1 MYFGRHIRDRIN
13 GERTL
18 TIDSALGSVLQAA
31 TVVVA
36 AWLVALPLATASV
49 PGLAAGVRGST
60 VLRAVDAVMPAPA
73 RQLPA
78 DLRQV
83 LDSSG
88 FPDVLSPFAPTP
100 ITAGRAAGPRAGEQR
115 RGAATSQNSVLKIR
129 GKAPSCSRQ
138 LEGTGFVIGPE
149 LVMTNAHVV
158 AGTDETSVE
167 VVNSRGRTREMSAA
181 VISYDPSTDL
191 AVLYVRGLQA
201 PPLQFAA
208 EPAAI
213 GDDAIV
219 LGYPLDG
226 PFTPTAAK
234 IRDRIQLRGP
244 NIYDSGEVTREVYTV
259 RAVVRSGNSGGP
271 MIRPDGKVIGVVFGA
286 ALDDSETGFVLTAA
300 QVKPTLERAPDAH
313 PPGRHRQPC
322 AA

>member
-1 MYFGRHIRDRIN
+1 
-13 GERTL
+13 
-18 TIDSALGSVLQAA
+18 
-31 TVVVA
+31 
-36 AWLVALPLATASV
+36 
-49 PGLAAGVRGST
+49 
-60 VLRAVDAVMPAPA
+60 MP
-73 RQLPA
+73 
-78 DLRQV
+78 
-83 LDSSG
+83 
-88 FPDVLSPFAPTP
+88 
-100 ITAGRAAGPRAGEQR
+100 
-115 RGAATSQNSVLKIR
+115 
-129 GKAPSCSRQ
+129 
-138 LEGTGFVIGPE
+138 
-149 LVMTNAHVV
+149 
-158 AGTDETSVE
+158 
-167 VVNSRGRTREMSAA
+167 AA

-271 MIRPDGKVIGVVFGA
+271 MIRPDGKVHRRGVRRGA
-286 ALDDSETGFVLTAA
+286 GRLRDRL
-300 QVKPTLERAPDAH
+300 RADRGPGEADAGAGADAH
-313 PPGRHRQPC
+313 PPGRHRQLRGLTPGARVTVRHAGRGRRLLPTAPPALRRPC
-322 AA
+322 TAGVTVAPRCSRCDRPLVCDGSAGVRRVGGCGRQTSR

>member
-1 MYFGRHIRDRIN
+1 VYFGRHIRDRIS

-18 TIDSALGSVLQAA
+18 AIDSALGSVLQAA

-49 PGLAAGVRGST
+49 PGLASGVRNST
-60 VLRAVDAVMPAPA
+60 VLRAVDEVMPAPA

-100 ITAGRAAGPRAGEQR
+100 ITQVGPPDPALANLAVVQDV
-115 RGAATSQNSVLKIR
+115 QKSVLKIR
-129 GKAPSCSRQ
+129 GKAPSCSR
-138 LEGTGFVIGPE
+138 P
-149 LVMTNAHVV
+149 
-158 AGTDETSVE
+158 AGGHRFRRRPGAGDDERARRRGDGRDQRGGRQQPRPHAGAVGGRHLLRPVE
-167 VVNSRGRTREMSAA
+167 RPGRALRPRPAGADDGVRGRARGDRRRRDRDRLSAGRP
-181 VISYDPSTDL
+181 VHPD
-191 AVLYVRGLQA
+191 RGEG
-201 PPLQFAA
+201 PRPH
-208 EPAAI
+208 PAAR
-213 GDDAIV
+213 
-219 LGYPLDG
+219 
-226 PFTPTAAK
+226 F
-234 IRDRIQLRGP
+234 P

-300 QVKPTLERAPDAH
+300 QVKPTLDKAPTLTRPVDT
-313 PPGRHRQPC
+313 GSC